1 MKMYK
6 LTIEQV
12 KFLKDTIPYTLWR
25 EFNDNA
31 ELTNIVAN
39 QLYNDDDKKM
49 LNWLRNTYILN
60 YYKK

>member
-6 LTIEQV
+6 LSKEQS

-39 QLYNDDDKKM
+39 QLYTETDKKM